1 MANRQY
7 VAYALTAVLAVSI
20 ISIAPGIAYSQQVSR
35 MIVSVDKTSYGVG
48 ETVMVSG
55 KVPTVLEGETV
66 AIQVFNPR
74 GVMYTI
80 AQLIPEADRT
90 FSTSVNIGGKLGIAG
105 TYTVKATYLGQTTQ
119 TTFDFT
125 GGPGGLTVSGIR
137 IDASLS
143 NGSISRIQV
152 DEDFNSLI
160 ITVRTG
166 DNDGT
171 LTITLPREVI
181 DAKLNGADDEF
192 IVLVDGEEAEY
203 EETDTTATSRT
214 LSIAVPAG
222 SSEIEII
229 GTFVIPEFGIIAA
242 LVLAVAVGAIIII
255 SRKNQILNIL
265 PR

>member
-1 MANRQY
+1 
-7 VAYALTAVLAVSI
+7 
-20 ISIAPGIAYSQQVSR
+20 

-55 KVPTVLEGETV
+55 RVPTVLEGETV

-80 AQLIPEADRT
+80 AQVTPEADRS
-90 FSTSVNIGGKLGIAG
+90 FSTSVKIGGSLGIAG
-105 TYTVKATYLGQTTQ
+105 IYTVKATYLGQTTQ

-152 DEDFNSLI
+152 DQDFNSLI
-160 ITVRTG
+160 IMVRTSA

-181 DAKLNGADDEF
+181 DAKLNGGDDEF
-192 IVLVDGEEAEY
+192 IVLVDGEEVAY
-203 EETDTTATSRT
+203 EETNTTATSRT
-214 LSIAVPAG
+214 LSIPVPAG

-229 GTFVIPEFGIIAA
+229 GTHVIPEFGIIAA

>member
-1 MANRQY
+1 MTNRRY
-7 VAYALTAVLAVSI
+7 VAYALVAVLAASI
-20 ISIAPGIAYSQQVSR
+20 ISLAPGIAYSQQVSR
-35 MIVSVDKTSYGVG
+35 MIVNVDKTSYGVG

-66 AIQVFNPR
+66 TIQVFNPR

-80 AQLIPEADRT
+80 AQVTPGEDRT
-90 FSTSVNIGGKLGIAG
+90 FSTSVKIGGSLGIAG
-105 TYTVKATYLGQTTQ
+105 TYIVKATYLGQTTQ

-125 GGPGGLTVSGIR
+125 GGPGGLMVSGIR
-137 IDASLS
+137 IDASLT

-166 DNDGT
+166 DKDGT

-181 DAKLNGADDEF
+181 DAKLNGGDDEF
-192 IVLVDGEEAEY
+192 IVLVDGDEEAY
-203 EETDTTATSRT
+203 EETNTTATSRT
-214 LSIAVPAG
+214 LKIPVPAG
-222 SSEIEII
+222 ASEIEII
-229 GTFVIPEFGIIAA
+229 GTQVIPEFGIIAA
-242 LVLAVAVGAIIII
+242 LVLAIAVGAIIVV